1 MIDLTELK
9 TLLVGHTAYQDIEI
23 DGRQIVK
30 GMRECKSR
38 WSIIKPHIKHN
49 TVIMEAGSDLGYFT
63 SKIAE
68 EFPDSLVVSIE
79 KADRGAQ
86 IQKEILRL
94 KKLTNVVLCNHAIDA
109 PTLKCLNNTVEGVD
123 TFLALSVFHHYSLE
137 KTREFLSYISKSCPE
152 LIIEIPCVWSAPNV
166 TGPQY
171 TNFDKEL
178 KNYYQNVEFIGES
191 PLGAGQSRKT
201 YKAWNT
207 YLARESLTPTF
218 DFGLNEKMKHR
229 IHKLVYD
236 NGKWI
241 HTKMSVTGGQYDVKT
256 DWLLGFSPWTLLHW
270 NLIYPESKWWQE
282 NALAAYQ
289 KLIDKKLPVGDTRV
303 QNLLI
308 TPQGM
313 VVIDWAHNDPQETVK
328 KHLEIVRRVFEDMDF
343 NTFNKL
349 FSLKK

>member
-1 MIDLTELK
+1 MTDLTELK

-38 WSIIKPHIKHN
+38 WSIIKPHIKRN
-49 TVIMEAGSDLGYFT
+49 TVIMDAGSDLGYFT

-79 KADRGAQ
+79 KAERGSR

-94 KKLTNVVLCNHAIDA
+94 KKLFNVVLCNYAIDT
-109 PTLKCLNNTVEGVD
+109 PFLECLNNTVEGID
-123 TFLALSVFHHYSLE
+123 TFLALSIFHHYSLE
-137 KTREFLSYISKSCPE
+137 QTREFLSHISKFCPE

-207 YLARESLTPTF
+207 HLTREALTPTF
-218 DFGLNEKMKHR
+218 DFGLSEKMKHR
-229 IHKLVYD
+229 VHKLVYD

-241 HTKMSVTGGQYDVKT
+241 HTKMSVTGGPYDVKT

-270 NLIYPESKWWQE
+270 NLI
-282 NALAAYQ
+282 
-289 KLIDKKLPVGDTRV
+289 
-303 QNLLI
+303 
-308 TPQGM
+308 
-313 VVIDWAHNDPQETVK
+313 
-328 KHLEIVRRVFEDMDF
+328 
-343 NTFNKL
+343 
-349 FSLKK
+349 